1 MPSQFPPVKVLKV
14 ARLPKFIFASSM
26 TYIIITSPV
35 LGDSA
40 PKIHFE
46 FCLLGPFL
54 PIVTD
59 QVLWKTD
66 SEVETSNEKCNI
78 SCHISK

>member
-1 MPSQFPPVKVLKV
+1 MPSQFLPVKVLKV
-14 ARLPKFIFASSM
+14 TRLPKFVFASSM
-26 TYIIITSPV
+26 AYIISTSQV

-46 FCLLGPFL
+46 VCLLGPLL

-59 QVLWKTD
+59 QALWKTD
-66 SEVETSNEKCNI
+66 SEVETSSEKWNI